1 MGPRHMDYPSPRG
14 VHVPETFY
22 SNDPDDPYRRTPSRR
37 NRYSRSV
44 HQTPRVR
51 DVAWISSPDPTTQ
64 TLHASQS
71 PWRPPQQMPSSPTP
85 RPPSAIPPS
94 PVPTVGEHMTVDEI
108 VDMVEPYPRPR
119 PQRPGLIK
127 SFWKGLKKLSGF
139 EFGPSFPIPR
149 RSWYEDQTVQM
160 PMPGMRAPSEA
171 TQYVDPTSSGT
182 ETEQRNTTPYGSPYA
197 RPATVGGTPAAIP
210 SSLRASPVP
219 SMTPYPSPYT
229 RPATV
234 GGTPTPISG
243 SLRAS
248 PVRSTTPYASSYTR
262 RATVGGTP
270 AVISGSLRTSP
281 VPAPSFEIPPPITV
295 ISPSNPSSPR
305 ATSTRSARAASPRP
319 WPVGR
324 KLSVYAQEPG
334 GTTEEGSHTLHEPIY
349 PAAAAPVIASPIPIS
364 VSQNLKF
371 PLNGGGGMLQS
382 PGVDHTSSKGSLA
395 STMARVRRFVSDLDG
410 LPWVS
415 DAQIADEYVPDM
427 NPRSRLRTLVRQGAE
442 PSWYN
447 PRPEVEERPAHLS
460 EWDMWAKQSTAALQD
475 VGGTGRVGWPAAGVG
490 GGMGQGWGAV
500 YPHGYVPAQQPGYAY
515 PSGYPPLGVVDQ
527 DHAPVIPSLMF

>member
-64 TLHASQS
+64 TLHTSQS

-210 SSLRASPVP
+210 SSLRASP
-219 SMTPYPSPYT
+219 
-229 RPATV
+229 
-234 GGTPTPISG
+234 
-243 SLRAS
+243 
-248 PVRSTTPYASSYTR
+248 
-262 RATVGGTP
+262 
-270 AVISGSLRTSP
+270 
-281 VPAPSFEIPPPITV
+281 IPPPITV

-475 VGGTGRVGWPAAGVG
+475 VGGTGLVGWPAAGVG